1 MADVV
6 YFVRDLLFVSKIRE
20 AAEQLGV
27 GVAPARD
34 LDMLDREAAG
44 ARIVIIDLRLAD
56 AMAALERVARQPYAA
71 TVQTIG
77 FVDHERIDV
86 MEAAKALGCGR
97 VLAKGQLAAEL
108 PRLLAPAA

>member
-20 AAEQLGV
+20 AAEQLGI

-34 LDMLDREAAG
+34 LDTLEREAAG
-44 ARIVIIDLRLAD
+44 ARLVIVDLRLAD
-56 AMAALERVARQPYAA
+56 AMAALERLARQPNAA
-71 TVQTIG
+71 TVRTVG
-77 FVDHERIDV
+77 FVDHERIDL